1 MHFHSKQVWNKRRTN
16 KNGKLVRG
24 RHFEH
29 EKINAQIMRD
39 VFEKKILPW
48 CQENGLELLIM
59 DNDPKLH
66 CKSVVTFMAENGVQI
81 YPGSGKNPWVSPPV
95 HRDFQFIED
104 REENGYPP
112 RSHDCQPEET
122 EFAQDFELAQED
134 LERREK
140 NAKHKRTM
148 HMWKN
153 ALEHVWNTRPI
164 EPTQKLIDRMPKV
177 MKAIIETEGGKAK
190 Y

>member
-1 MHFHSKQVWNKRRTN
+1 MGIS
-16 KNGKLVRG
+16 
-24 RHFEH
+24 
-29 EKINAQIMRD
+29 
-39 VFEKKILPW
+39 
-48 CQENGLELLIM
+48 
-59 DNDPKLH
+59 
-66 CKSVVTFMAENGVQI
+66 
-81 YPGSGKNPWVSPPV
+81 PV
-95 HRDFQFIED
+95 HRDFEFNED

-122 EFAQDFELAQED
+122 EFAEDFELAQED

-148 HMWKN
+148 HIRMWKN

-164 EPTQKLIDRMPKV
+164 EHTQKLIDRMPKV
-177 MKAIIETEGGKAK
+177 MKAIIAAKGGKTK

>member
-1 MHFHSKQVWNKRRTN
+1 MDCKYIPGP
-16 KNGKLVRG
+16 GKIL
-24 RHFEH
+24 RHFPFHHDFHFNEV
-29 EKINAQIMRD
+29 R
-39 VFEKKILPW
+39 
-48 CQENGLELLIM
+48 
-59 DNDPKLH
+59 
-66 CKSVVTFMAENGVQI
+66 AE
-81 YPGSGKNPWVSPPV
+81 SS
-95 HRDFQFIED
+95 
-104 REENGYPP
+104 YPP
-112 RSHDCQPEET
+112 RSYECQPKKA
-122 EFAQDFELAQED
+122 EFAQDFELAQKD

-177 MKAIIETEGGKAK
+177 MKAIIEAEGGKTK